1 VNRPWDTVACHAVIL
16 VTLSTGQRWVKLCT
30 VFFGSTVS
38 SSLFNTGSVPV
49 QTRPTRIFENAG
61 PSFLAT

>member
-1 VNRPWDTVACHAVIL
+1 MSRPWDTVTCHAVIL

-38 SSLFNTGSVPV
+38 WSLLNTEAVPV
-49 QTRPTRIFENAG
+49 QTRPTRIFDNAG
-61 PSFLAT
+61 P